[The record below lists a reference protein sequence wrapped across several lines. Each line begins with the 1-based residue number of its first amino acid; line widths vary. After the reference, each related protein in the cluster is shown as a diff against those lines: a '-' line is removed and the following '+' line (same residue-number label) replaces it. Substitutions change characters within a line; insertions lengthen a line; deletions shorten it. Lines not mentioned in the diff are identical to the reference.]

1 MKAFTKKEL
10 KKYDGREG
18 KKAYVACEGKVYDLT
33 GSFLWKNGKH
43 QVTHFAGEDLTGE
56 LERAPHGI
64 DFLKRFPVVGRLK
77 K

>member
-1 MKAFTKKEL
+1 MREFTKKEL

-33 GSFLWKNGKH
+33 DSFLWKDGKH

-56 LERAPHGI
+56 LERAPHGM

>member
-1 MKAFTKKEL
+1 MREFTKKEL
-10 KKYDGREG
+10 KKYDGGEC

-33 GSFLWKNGKH
+33 NSFLWKDGKH

>member
-10 KKYDGREG
+10 KKYNGREG

-33 GSFLWKNGKH
+33 RSFLWKNGKH